1 MKEETG
7 GEEKFGEFIKG
18 LMARQDVRDHYKCE
32 SRTPEAVAMAVIAA
46 QLSQL
51 QFDHLCKHSA
61 FIDESYNSRKLL
73 SVGMK
78 DVADSLPE
86 IFFMQN
92 SFPGCCFD
100 PLTYLTQQ
108 LEEDGSLLS

>member
-7 GEEKFGEFIKG
+7 GEEKFGEFIAD
-18 LMARQDVRDHYKCE
+18 LMAHEDVREHYKGE
-32 SRTPEAVAMAVIAA
+32 SRTPEEVAMVVIAA

-61 FIDESYNSRKLL
+61 FIDETYSSRKLL

-78 DVADSLPE
+78 AVADSLPE

-92 SFPGCCFD
+92 PFPVVALIRY
-100 PLTYLTQQ
+100 PI
-108 LEEDGSLLS
+108 